1 MRLIRYG
8 SAGNERPGVL
18 IGSER
23 IDASAVTSD
32 FNESFFADHGIDR
45 LRAWLDSS
53 AASAPRIPDHVRWG
67 PPVAR
72 PSKIICV
79 GLNYRA
85 HALETGAAIPSE
97 PVLFQKASS
106 AWSGPFDPIL
116 IHPGAAKTDWEVELA
131 IVIGTKTSHVSESNA
146 LNHVAGFAILNDVSE
161 RAWQKEL
168 GGQWTK
174 GKSADSFA
182 PFGPILV
189 TPDEAG
195 NPDAL
200 DLSLSVNGHTRQDS
214 STADLI
220 FPVPFLISYISRF
233 MTLLPGDVIS
243 TGTPSGVGAGANPPD
258 FLKPGDFVEASVAG
272 LGSQRNPVTLA
283 P

>member
-18 IGSER
+18 IGTER

-53 AASAPRIPDHVRWG
+53 AASAPRIPDDVRWG

-131 IVIGTKTSHVSESNA
+131 IVIGTKTAHVSESNA
-146 LNHVAGFAILNDVSE
+146 LNHVAGFAIMNDVSE

-195 NPDAL
+195 DPDAL
-200 DLSLSVNGHTRQDS
+200 DLSLSVNGHTRQQS

-243 TGTPSGVGAGANPPD
+243 TGTPSGVGAGANPPE

-272 LGSQRNPVTLA
+272 LGTQRNPVTLA